1 MMRDWQSTLDQMQI
15 SGPKEEEAAD
25 FADNSE
31 YGALT
36 GDDEG
41 TMMLASGFGNLY
53 KYELS
58 YKNNLKATKYA
69 IPVVGKKG
77 DYKVWRGPTPETVIS
92 QYNSGVAKGGDAE
105 STFQDIKQADKYL
118 KEAHGMLNSEIWHVT
133 KLTDLGPVSKSAPP
147 AQVTSPTITKAA
159 PSDIV
164 SSAQQAVERGQT
176 EQQIMAAEKA
186 FSITEFVKTG
196 KNAVYIIA
204 GVGAVVVI
212 GGIIFF
218 FARQSPA
225 GQAGQAAGGLLRG
238 MKRRK

>member
-1 MMRDWQSTLDQMQI
+1 MMRDWQATLDEMQI
-15 SGPKEEEAAD
+15 SGPKEDDAAE
-25 FADNSE
+25 FADRSD

-41 TMMLASGFGNLY
+41 SMMLATGFGNLY

-58 YKNNLKATKYA
+58 YKNTLKATKYA

-77 DYKVWRGPTPETVIS
+77 DYKAWRGPTPETVIS
-92 QYNSGVAKGGDAE
+92 QYNSGVAKGGDTE
-105 STFQDIKQADKYL
+105 TTFTDITQADKYL

-147 AQVTSPTITKAA
+147 AQVTSPTITQAP
-159 PSDIV
+159 PSDV
-164 SSAQQAVERGQT
+164 VAKAQQAVEQGQT

-186 FSITEFVKTG
+186 FSVTEFVKTG
-196 KNAVYIIA
+196 KNAIYIIA

-225 GQAGQAAGGLLRG
+225 GQAGRAAGGIVKG
-238 MKRRK
+238 IKRRK